1 MEHLHVVFDALHDED
16 MQWQVPVCM
25 LLNECFP
32 FLSFPVMCLQ
42 KTTMWK
48 VGAFYLIFLR
58 SCFSLLFSV
67 FLPSALCY
75 ISAHSIQYGK
85 LHFFTH
91 KGMQVY

>member
-48 VGAFYLIFLR
+48 VGAFYLIFL
-58 SCFSLLFSV
+58 SSSFSLLFSG
-67 FLPSALCY
+67 L
-75 ISAHSIQYGK
+75 
-85 LHFFTH
+85 FFFPLMLNVIKVRITFST
-91 KGMQVY
+91 VSCIFFYP

>member
-16 MQWQVPVCM
+16 MQRQVPVCM

-48 VGAFYLIFLR
+48 VGAFLPYFPK
-58 SCFSLLFSV
+58 LLFFPFV
-67 FLPSALCY
+67 
-75 ISAHSIQYGK
+75 
-85 LHFFTH
+85 
-91 KGMQVY
+91 